1 MRLTTGGFVLSSDIV
16 HAAPAVVSG
25 AGGAAARPDVS
36 PRQMIFDL
44 TNAERQ
50 RAGIPPVGYD
60 PALLAAAQALA
71 DDMARQ
77 RGRNGLL
84 LIGLVGLSGASLC
97 GSSLWWL
104 RRRQGSRRADLAT

>member
-1 MRLTTGGFVLSSDIV
+1 VININDSASGGIEGL
-16 HAAPAVVSG
+16 
-25 AGGAAARPDVS
+25 R
-36 PRQMIFDL
+36 
-44 TNAERQ
+44 T
-50 RAGIPPVGYD
+50 
-60 PALLAAAQALA
+60 LA

-104 RRRQGSRRADLAT
+104 RRRQGSRRADLATLTSDIGVVDTDTTVSASID